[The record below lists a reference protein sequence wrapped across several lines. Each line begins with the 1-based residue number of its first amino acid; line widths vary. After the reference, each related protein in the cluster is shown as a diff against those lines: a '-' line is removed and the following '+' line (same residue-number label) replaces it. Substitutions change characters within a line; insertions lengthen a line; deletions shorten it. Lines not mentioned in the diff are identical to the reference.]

1 MTESRQPDPTRG
13 LNTKDLTEQ
22 ASECLRKLYNG
33 ELDAE
38 GQRYASHILA
48 ERIRRSDNTL
58 KAVMQ
63 VEAQETVRK

>member
-1 MTESRQPDPTRG
+1 MIDQTNPTRG
-13 LNTKDLTEQ
+13 LSTKSLDEQ
-22 ASECLRKLYNG
+22 ASECLRQLYNG
-33 ELDAE
+33 ELNAD

-63 VEAQETVRK
+63 VESQESARK